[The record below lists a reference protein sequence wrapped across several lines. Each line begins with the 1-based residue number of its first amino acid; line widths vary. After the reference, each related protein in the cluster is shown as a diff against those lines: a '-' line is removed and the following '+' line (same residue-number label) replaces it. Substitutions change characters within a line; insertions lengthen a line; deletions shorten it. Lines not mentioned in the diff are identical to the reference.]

1 MYMTILHKEQK
12 LQYRLTVIICIR
24 PDVKVGVLQ
33 KNAIN
38 AFGYLTQER
47 DSDGKVIFSSNETQK
62 HVEMI
67 KCKTTCD
74 CDQKG
79 FRNEKI
85 FATPRIKLREAERLE
100 DFATEYWELLHLI
113 KKGGGKKSKSIS
125 HLSLKLHSFISIS
138 QWWTD

>member
-47 DSDGKVIFSSNETQK
+47 DSVFSHK
-62 HVEMI
+62 
-67 KCKTTCD
+67 
-74 CDQKG
+74 
-79 FRNEKI
+79 
-85 FATPRIKLREAERLE
+85 
-100 DFATEYWELLHLI
+100 
-113 KKGGGKKSKSIS
+113 
-125 HLSLKLHSFISIS
+125 
-138 QWWTD
+138 

>member
-1 MYMTILHKEQK
+1 
-12 LQYRLTVIICIR
+12 
-24 PDVKVGVLQ
+24 
-33 KNAIN
+33 
-38 AFGYLTQER
+38 
-47 DSDGKVIFSSNETQK
+47 
-62 HVEMI
+62 MI

-74 CDQKG
+74 CDKKG